1 MSAPEDEKHVT
12 FSEADDGVGNLRR
25 VPTGGAGELASAA
38 EVAAGAGMDN
48 AVDASTDSLQVRVQ
62 NHPSAST
69 ESRARFRRTPIARL
83 KRPQCDAGRGTR
95 PRAGS
100 ALARA
105 VPVAHRTP
113 SSTRDSRGVSPRRPR
128 PRVDR
133 PRPRD

>member
-38 EVAAGAGMDN
+38 EVAAGAGMDS

-62 NHPSAST
+62 NHPSASNA
-69 ESRARFRRTPIARL
+69 SRARFRRTPIARL
-83 KRPQCDAGRGTR
+83 KRPQCDAERGTR

-113 SSTRDSRGVSPRRPR
+113 SST
-128 PRVDR
+128 
-133 PRPRD
+133 